1 MSLVLRCTSDP
12 AGLAGPV
19 RAAVQ
24 SLDQD
29 LPVDGVS
36 TLTVALRHHQWF
48 LSIFGT
54 LFLIFA
60 GAGLVMASVGIY
72 AVVAQVT
79 ARRTREIGI
88 RMALGATASGV
99 ERLVLS
105 RGLAQL
111 LVGLL
116 LGLGGA
122 VGTIKLLASTGLL
135 YRAASNDPIVLAGIS
150 VVLVSVGGFACWL
163 PARRAANV
171 NPMVALKCE

>member
-1 MSLVLRCTSDP
+1 
-12 AGLAGPV
+12 
-19 RAAVQ
+19 
-24 SLDQD
+24 
-29 LPVDGVS
+29 
-36 TLTVALRHHQWF
+36 
-48 LSIFGT
+48 
-54 LFLIFA
+54 
-60 GAGLVMASVGIY
+60 MASVGIY

-88 RMALGATASGV
+88 RMAPGATASGV

-135 YRAASNDPIVLAGIS
+135 YRASSSDPIVLAGIS